1 MNYTFEILGVSP
13 ILYFFN
19 HQQEIIQAEPHR
31 AEYLGSP
38 KCTLDAF
45 LESVET
51 VPPKRGWN
59 LEEVLDTII
68 DFWLNN
74 SDNIQYWNKRL
85 KDAGKENLVVARVAD
100 IKALR
105 AEFDSLLGQNF

>member
-19 HQQEIIQAEPHR
+19 HQQEIIQTDPHR

-45 LESVET
+45 LESVEA

-59 LEEVLDTII
+59 LEEILHTMV

-85 KDAGKENLVVARVAD
+85 KDAGKENLLVARVAD
-100 IKALR
+100 LKALK
-105 AEFDSLLGQNF
+105 AEFDSLLGQNL

>member
-19 HQQEIIQAEPHR
+19 HQQEIIQTAPQR

-45 LESVET
+45 LESVEM

-59 LEEVLDTII
+59 LEEILDTMV

-85 KDAGKENLVVARVAD
+85 KDAGKENLLVARVAD
-100 IKALR
+100 LKALR